1 MHSVYRRRMVALAAV
16 WLAGTMSLVPAPALA
31 DSAQATV
38 NQMRLEEADD
48 GIYLT
53 AQVEFELPVGVGEVL
68 DKGIAIYF
76 VVDAELYRERWYW
89 ADRKIGS
96 ATRHMRL
103 AYQPLSRR
111 WRLNVSSVPIANAG
125 LGVSLNQNFDSLPEA
140 MDAIKRVGRLRL
152 ADRTEVGDDATQ
164 PVHFSFRLDTTQL
177 PRPFQIGV
185 AGQADWN
192 IVVERSARLPLEKL
206 K

>member
-1 MHSVYRRRMVALAAV
+1 
-16 WLAGTMSLVPAPALA
+16 
-31 DSAQATV
+31 
-38 NQMRLEEADD
+38 
-48 GIYLT
+48 
-53 AQVEFELPVGVGEVL
+53 
-68 DKGIAIYF
+68 
-76 VVDAELYRERWYW
+76 
-89 ADRKIGS
+89 
-96 ATRHMRL
+96 MRL

-140 MDAIKRVGRLRL
+140 LDAIKRIGRLRL
-152 ADRTEVGDDATQ
+152 ADRSEVGDETTQ
-164 PVHFSFRLDTTQL
+164 PVQFSFKLDTTQL

-192 IVVERSARLPLEKL
+192 IVVERSARLALEKL